1 MAEAA
6 VNLLRYLWALPCS
19 AVGAIALAPLW
30 LCGARVRWRGGIV
43 EAHLQRARLPFEA
56 ITLGHVV
63 IAVSPRAMRRWRTH
77 EREHVRQCERWG
89 PLFFPAYLAAGAW
102 QALRGRSAYRDNP
115 FELAAR
121 C

>member
-63 IAVSPRAMRRWRTH
+63 IAVSARAMRRWRIA
-77 EREHVRQCERWG
+77 RARACAAVRALG
-89 PLFFPAYLAAGAW
+89 AAV
-102 QALRGRSAYRDNP
+102 LSRLPRGRCVAGP
-115 FELAAR
+115 AR
-121 C
+121 AKRVSRQPVRVGG